1 VLKRPHYLAIGGTAL
16 LLLALLNLPASVAER
31 LKLVV
36 SGSFLPL
43 FGLRT
48 ATHSFLDRAS
58 FQLLPRSVLI
68 DEIVRARQEN
78 ADLSM
83 AAMQGKEA
91 MAENA
96 RLRAALSTPP
106 RGPWNRR
113 FARVIGRDAT
123 TWWRTL
129 RIDLGS
135 RDGLQVNQVVLTASG
150 LVGRVSQV
158 GLTHADVALVGDAEC
173 GVSVTVR
180 ETRDLGIIKPGQA
193 SSGEGGL
200 VEMSLLQNSP
210 EVMAGQTVI
219 TSGLGGI
226 FPAGIPVGSILD
238 SRATE
243 GGLFTTARI
252 RLAVQLN
259 RLEEVWVLQP

>member
-1 VLKRPHYLAIGGTAL
+1 MLKKPHYLAIGGTAL

-48 ATHSFLDRAS
+48 AAHSFLDRAS

-68 DEIVRARQEN
+68 DELVRIRKEN
-78 ADLSM
+78 ADLQIT
-83 AAMQGKEA
+83 ALQGAEA
-91 MAENA
+91 LAENT
-96 RLRAALSTPP
+96 RLRTALATSP

-113 FARVIGRDAT
+113 FARVIGRDST

-135 RDGLQVNQVVLTASG
+135 RDGMQPNQVVMTAQG
-150 LVGRVSQV
+150 LVGRISQV
-158 GLTHADVALVGDAEC
+158 GLTHSDVALVGDAEC
-173 GVSVTVR
+173 GVAVAVR
-180 ETRDLGIIKPGQA
+180 ETRDQGIIKPGQA
-193 SSGEGGL
+193 SSGEGGM

-210 EVMAGQTVI
+210 EVMAGQTVV
-219 TSGLGGI
+219 TSGLGGV
-226 FPAGIPVGSILD
+226 FPAGIPVGLVQD
-238 SRATE
+238 SRVAE
-243 GGLFTTARI
+243 GGLFTTARL
-252 RLAVQLN
+252 RLAVPLN
-259 RLEEVWVLQP
+259 RLDEVWVLQP